1 MIVAVKHIIQEIIKR
16 CGVFCRILQYG
27 ECSLMRNISETR
39 ENNWIFIK
47 EGCRGKGW
55 KWCYLNTQKQCYPFR
70 LAFSQNTSKI
80 GRISEKKE
88 WKNLS
93 TVAVFWQYRA
103 QVKYNIVI
111 VIYLKSLP
119 EYSHIHTQISQ
130 FLKKIFTV
138 PIFQLHRCV

>member
-55 KWCYLNTQKQCYPFR
+55 KWMLFEYQKQCYPFR

-80 GRISEKKE
+80 GRISEKKRME
-88 WKNLS
+88 EFVNCCCFL
-93 TVAVFWQYRA
+93 AVQGSGKVQYCHCHLFKILAR
-103 QVKYNIVI
+103 
-111 VIYLKSLP
+111 
-119 EYSHIHTQISQ
+119 
-130 FLKKIFTV
+130 IFTHTHTDFTI
-138 PIFQLHRCV
+138 P